1 MFVCVC
7 VRVCCICSGSGRL
20 SVIVWPFGC
29 LCVGL
34 FVCLFAFLCVRV
46 LVCLLVRLSMCAFAC
61 VCVRVLLF
69 VCAWLCLCVC
79 DCAFVRLA
87 FFMVW
92 LNLRAVRYVVYL

>member
-1 MFVCVC
+1 MWLV
-7 VRVCCICSGSGRL
+7 VRVFVFS
-20 SVIVWPFGC
+20 
-29 LCVGL
+29 CVGM
-34 FVCLFAFLCVRV
+34 VCLFVSL
-46 LVCLLVRLSMCAFAC
+46 
-61 VCVRVLLF
+61 CVRVLLF